1 MSSTLSFD
9 ISSVQGNPANARIT
23 LTELGDGTI
32 QVAVEVIDGTIAD
45 LRGLFFNISDE
56 SLVNGLS
63 VAGDDVTGSRFRAN
77 RVNSLSLDVNMI
89 GTDTEFDGGV
99 KIGTSGI
106 RRDDIQS
113 TTFILSHDSVD
124 LTLDLFENQ
133 DFGVRL
139 TSVNNSIIP
148 GSTSRRGSSKLV
160 GTSDLAPDAVPDT
173 VNTEEDT
180 PVTIDVLGNDDQ
192 GDGPATV
199 SVEPGNGPANGTVS
213 VNPDGTIDYTPDP
226 DFFGE
231 DTFTYTITDSD
242 GDTSTAVVTVIV
254 DPNPDAV
261 NDSVTTDEDVPINI
275 DVLANDDIAGEPNT
289 TVTAVGNP
297 SNGTVVINPDG
308 TLTYTPDPNFNGTD
322 NFEYTITDD
331 DGDTSTATVTVTV
344 DPVNDPPDAVNNNYT
359 TNEDTPV
366 SGNVIT
372 DDTGE
377 GLDSDPDSDPL
388 TVTGNSDPSNGS
400 VTVNSDG
407 SYTYTP
413 DPNFTGTDSFTY
425 TISDG
430 NGGTDTATVNITVD
444 PVNDPPDAVNNNYTT
459 NEDTPVS
466 GNVITDDTGEGLDSD
481 LDGDTLTVTGNS
493 DPSNGS
499 VTVNSDGSYTYTP
512 DANFNG
518 TDSFTY
524 TISDGNGGTDTAT
537 VNITVDPVNDAP
549 NAVNESYTVEAN
561 ENNGDG
567 FNSSVSGNIIANDTD
582 LDGDTLT
589 ATINTNPNNG
599 SVTLDPNGNF
609 TYTPTNGFSGGT
621 DSFTYTISDG
631 NGGTDTATANIN
643 IVDPGRQTTTAQ
655 GTLGSQT
662 QKIELTTE
670 QQTANSTTFIEG
682 FISTPE
688 FQPPFNIGIV
698 IDVSGST
705 GATFNGS
712 PVGDVNG
719 DGSSNTILDAEI
731 ASTIALIESIIATPG
746 LDNSNVDIGL
756 ITFSSN
762 ATMEGSFDIADPNNP
777 NVINPTLRN
786 TLLSLRS
793 DGITNFD
800 DALDK
805 SVDFFSGEPDVGNA
819 TNLLFFLS
827 DGLPNTGGDGD
838 GEPGT
843 DTFVGNNNPNAI
855 NFTSE
860 LAALDNLNV
869 QRNAIGV
876 GSGSD
881 ISPGFGLDKID
892 NTGGP
897 EQVLTSDALT
907 GAILANPVLGEVID
921 FKISVNGELQDGE
934 PGELNIGPSDLV
946 SGPLGYS
953 FGPLVVDGLDPS
965 LGASNEIVAT
975 AILDLDG
982 DTNTLTD
989 QVTLTTTN
997 IISGALPTI

>member
-199 SVEPGNGPANGTVS
+199 SVESGNGPANGTVS

-377 GLDSDPDSDPL
+377 GLDSDLDGDTL

-413 DPNFTGTDSFTY
+413 DANFNGTDSFTY

-537 VNITVDPVNDAP
+537 VNITVDPVNDP
-549 NAVNESYTVEAN
+549 PDAVNNNYTTN
-561 ENNGDG
+561 EDTP
-567 FNSSVSGNIIANDTD
+567 VSGNVITDDT
-582 LDGDTLT
+582 
-589 ATINTNPNNG
+589 
-599 SVTLDPNGNF
+599 
-609 TYTPTNGFSGGT
+609 
-621 DSFTYTISDG
+621 
-631 NGGTDTATANIN
+631 
-643 IVDPGRQTTTAQ
+643 
-655 GTLGSQT
+655 
-662 QKIELTTE
+662 
-670 QQTANSTTFIEG
+670 
-682 FISTPE
+682 
-688 FQPPFNIGIV
+688 
-698 IDVSGST
+698 
-705 GATFNGS
+705 
-712 PVGDVNG
+712 
-719 DGSSNTILDAEI
+719 
-731 ASTIALIESIIATPG
+731 
-746 LDNSNVDIGL
+746 
-756 ITFSSN
+756 
-762 ATMEGSFDIADPNNP
+762 
-777 NVINPTLRN
+777 
-786 TLLSLRS
+786 
-793 DGITNFD
+793 
-800 DALDK
+800 
-805 SVDFFSGEPDVGNA
+805 
-819 TNLLFFLS
+819 
-827 DGLPNTGGDGD
+827 
-838 GEPGT
+838 
-843 DTFVGNNNPNAI
+843 
-855 NFTSE
+855 
-860 LAALDNLNV
+860 
-869 QRNAIGV
+869 
-876 GSGSD
+876 
-881 ISPGFGLDKID
+881 
-892 NTGGP
+892 
-897 EQVLTSDALT
+897 
-907 GAILANPVLGEVID
+907 
-921 FKISVNGELQDGE
+921 
-934 PGELNIGPSDLV
+934 
-946 SGPLGYS
+946 
-953 FGPLVVDGLDPS
+953 
-965 LGASNEIVAT
+965 
-975 AILDLDG
+975 
-982 DTNTLTD
+982 
-989 QVTLTTTN
+989 
-997 IISGALPTI
+997 